1 MLQAAISELQC
12 TWQHLLTESDQSIA
26 EILEN
31 KTHNLFKNLLRLE
44 AKTIKDVKLTEKIDN
59 LIKKQRCG

>member
-1 MLQAAISELQC
+1 MLQAAISGLQC
-12 TWQHLLTESDQSIA
+12 TWQHLLTESESIA

-44 AKTIKDVKLTEKIDN
+44 AKTIKDVNLTEKIDN